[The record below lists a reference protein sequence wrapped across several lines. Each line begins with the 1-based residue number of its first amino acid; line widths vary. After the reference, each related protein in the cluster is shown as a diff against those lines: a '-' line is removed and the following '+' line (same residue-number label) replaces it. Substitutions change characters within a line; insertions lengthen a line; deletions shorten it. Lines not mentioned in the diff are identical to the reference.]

1 MIVARICK
9 RAFANQALSGRGAM
23 LHPGRWHSIGTP
35 MAYTA
40 STASLALLELL
51 AHVDRQNVPDDIV
64 LLTFE
69 IDDALVSRPARLPS
83 SWHATPYAAS
93 AQKFGDRWAERG
105 AAGQGSLGL
114 VVPSALLRRESNVLI
129 NPRHPEF
136 ASGIRLLDR
145 EPIAIDAR
153 LIG

>member
-9 RAFANQALSGRGAM
+9 RAFAGQSLSGLGAM
-23 LHPGRWHSIGTP
+23 RHPGRWHSIGTP

-51 AHVDRQNVPDDIV
+51 AHVDRRNVPDDIV

-69 IDDALVSRPARLPS
+69 IDDRLVARPKRLPAR
-83 SWHATPYAAS
+83 WHETPYQTS
-93 AQKFGDRWAERG
+93 AQKFGDRWALLG
-105 AAGQGSLGL
+105 ASGQASLGL
-114 VVPSALLRRESNVLI
+114 IVPSALLRSEANVLI

-136 ASGIRLLDR
+136 AAGIKLIRR